1 MSRIPVDVV
10 IHDNDIVVRC
20 GGGMWNLGG
29 IDNRWLWVLGAIAFP
44 EEHKL
49 TINDSRNNR
58 QKHQK
63 NLSCKRT
70 GDVVVNLINA
80 MAAYGMDNNWS
91 DSEIIDALI
100 DCGVTKE
107 DFKRTEHW
115 DFVKSFFEESESVE
129 DEWTCPIC
137 GGALTHEGVS
147 YCHHDRIYSDW
158 VCSKCGRTGTAV
170 SEETTEVNFVEHE
183 VNEEE

>member
-1 MSRIPVDVV
+1 MSKILIDVV
-10 IHDNDIVVRC
+10 IHDSDIVVRC
-20 GGGMWNLGG
+20 DGGMWNLGD

-49 TINDSRNNR
+49 TIYDNR
-58 QKHQK
+58 MHRQEHQK
-63 NLSCKRT
+63 NLSCERK
-70 GDVVVNLINA
+70 DDMVANLIDA
-80 MAAYGMDNNWS
+80 MAAYGEENNWCDS
-91 DSEIIDALI
+91 DIIDALI
-100 DCGVTKE
+100 EVGVTEE

-115 DFVKSFFEESESVE
+115 DFVKSYFEEPESVE

-137 GGALTHEGVS
+137 GGTLTHEGVS

-158 VCSKCGRTGTAV
+158 ICSKCGRTGTAV
-170 SEETTEVNFVEHE
+170 SEETTEVNFIEHE